1 LCLLPQAGVAIGL
14 AILSRQQFGPELGR
28 TIILVVMTATF
39 IMEILGPMMV
49 KVGVKRAGE
58 VGMNVTEQ
66 ELIDIYTVED
76 IMETEP
82 TKIPL
87 DMPLQKI
94 LDVFSTTDL
103 SYYPVVDADDRVTGI
118 ITIAGIKEMFANQD
132 VAGWLLACDVT
143 EPVLDKVTAKEPLE
157 EALELMRRYDL
168 EQVPVVAAQDDNRLV
183 GILDHRKANRK
194 ISAEVLRRREAADA
208 MGLVTG

>member
-1 LCLLPQAGVAIGL
+1 
-14 AILSRQQFGPELGR
+14 
-28 TIILVVMTATF
+28 
-39 IMEILGPMMV
+39 
-49 KVGVKRAGE
+49 
-58 VGMNVTEQ
+58 
-66 ELIDIYTVED
+66 
-76 IMETEP
+76 
-82 TKIPL
+82 
-87 DMPLQKI
+87 MPLQKI

>member
-1 LCLLPQAGVAIGL
+1 LLPQAGVAIGL